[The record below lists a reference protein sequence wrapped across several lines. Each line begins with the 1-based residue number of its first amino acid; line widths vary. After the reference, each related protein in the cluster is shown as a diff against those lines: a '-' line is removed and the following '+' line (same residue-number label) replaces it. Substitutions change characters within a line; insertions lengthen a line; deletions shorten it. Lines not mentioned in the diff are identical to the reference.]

1 MANDEGRPGRV
12 AGKVALITGGA
23 SGIGFATAQA
33 MACEG
38 AAIVVADIEHAKG
51 EAAAASLRNGGHAA
65 LFAPLDVVS
74 ADDWRAA
81 VDAAVTEY
89 GHLDILVNAA
99 GIGEPKPLLDMDLDH
114 WRRTIAI
121 NLDGTFLGTQAA
133 IRAMKEAGGS
143 IVNISSILGL
153 VGTAY
158 SSAYAAS
165 KGGVRLFTKAAAVE
179 CAALG
184 IAVRVNSVHPGYI
197 ETPMVL
203 DNPAMRGNGMKR
215 LADITSKHPIGRL
228 GKPEEVANII
238 LFLASDEA
246 SFVTGAE
253 FTVDGGY
260 TAV

>member
-1 MANDEGRPGRV
+1 MGERTGRV

-33 MACEG
+33 MAREG
-38 AAIVVADIEHAKG
+38 AAIVVADIDHDKG
-51 EAAAASLRNGGHAA
+51 ETAAASLRNGGHAA
-65 LFAPLDVVS
+65 LFAALDVVS
-74 ADDWRAA
+74 ADDWQAA
-81 VDAAVTEY
+81 VDAAVAAY
-89 GHLDILVNAA
+89 GRLDILVNAA
-99 GIGEPKPLLDMDLDH
+99 GIGEPKPLLDMDLDY

-133 IRAMKEAGGS
+133 VRAMQADGGA

-153 VGTAY
+153 VGNAY

-184 IAVRVNSVHPGYI
+184 INVRVNSVHPGYI

-203 DNPAMRGNGMKR
+203 DNPALKGDGKKR
-215 LADITSKHPIGRL
+215 LADITSRHPVGRL
-228 GKPEEVANII
+228 GRPEEVANII

>member
-1 MANDEGRPGRV
+1 MAPLKAGTGRV
-12 AGKVALITGGA
+12 VGKAALISGAA
-23 SGIGFATAQA
+23 SGIGFATAQL
-33 MACEG
+33 MAREG
-38 AAIVVADIEHAKG
+38 AGIVVADIDRDRG
-51 EAAAASLRNGGHAA
+51 EAAAASLRDGGHGA
-65 LFAPLDVVS
+65 LFVALDVVS
-74 ADDWRAA
+74 ADAWQAA
-81 VDAAVTEY
+81 VDAAMAAY
-89 GHLDILVNAA
+89 GRLDILVNAA
-99 GIGEPKPLLDMDLDH
+99 GIGEPKPLLEMALDH

-133 IRAMKEAGGS
+133 VRAMQTGGGS

-165 KGGVRLFTKAAAVE
+165 KGGVRLFTKSAAVE

-184 IAVRVNSVHPGYI
+184 IDVRINSVHPGYI

-203 DNPAMRGNGMKR
+203 DHIARLEDGEKR
-215 LADITSKHPIGRL
+215 LAEITSRHPVGRL
-228 GKPEEVANII
+228 GQPQEVANII

-253 FTVDGGY
+253 FAVDGGY
-260 TAV
+260 TAI